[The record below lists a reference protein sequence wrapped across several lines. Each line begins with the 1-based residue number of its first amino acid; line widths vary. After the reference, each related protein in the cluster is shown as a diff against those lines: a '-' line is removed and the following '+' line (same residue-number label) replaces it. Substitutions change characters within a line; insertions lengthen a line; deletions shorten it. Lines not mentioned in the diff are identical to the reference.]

1 MNPFDMFLPP
11 QLRAAPSSAIAWLR
25 KKQRTRVRKAL
36 EAVQLVRA
44 FNLERLT
51 ALIDEGTQ
59 IGDHD
64 RQFLHALRQMEH
76 ALREALKPAT

>member
-1 MNPFDMFLPP
+1 MILPP

-25 KKQRTRVRKAL
+25 KKQRSRVRKAL

-51 ALIDEGTQ
+51 ALIDEGAEV
-59 IGDHD
+59 GDDD
-64 RQFLHALRQMEH
+64 RRFLSALRQMEN
-76 ALREALKPAT
+76 ALRAALKPAT